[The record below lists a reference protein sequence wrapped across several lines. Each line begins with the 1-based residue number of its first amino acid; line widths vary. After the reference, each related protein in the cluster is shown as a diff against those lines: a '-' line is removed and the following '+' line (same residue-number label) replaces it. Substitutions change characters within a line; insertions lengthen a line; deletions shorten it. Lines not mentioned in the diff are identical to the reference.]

1 MSGKT
6 KATAEAAALQAVEDY
21 LKTEAF
27 VNAIQTAVERAID
40 KHLTTL
46 IHRVD
51 QLEEANTGIKERLD
65 DNDGK
70 ILELETSLAARKTE
84 IKRLNDLVDAQATS
98 INNLELTMNEAD
110 QYSRRNCLKFY
121 GVKESDSENTDELIC
136 QLATNRLG
144 IPLIIADLDRTHR
157 VASRKNGTTDSQAQ
171 GANSKS
177 RKPRA
182 IIAKFFSYRLRSAVI
197 RARRKLKGTGIG
209 VDEALTSTNHEL
221 LWAAKKHEKVKEA
234 WSSDGRII
242 ALLPATGGKSIKR
255 TIRSKTDLENI

>member
-1 MSGKT
+1 MCNK
-6 KATAEAAALQAVEDY
+6 KCV
-21 LKTEAF
+21 
-27 VNAIQTAVERAID
+27 
-40 KHLTTL
+40 
-46 IHRVD
+46 
-51 QLEEANTGIKERLD
+51 IKERLD

-121 GVKESDSENTDELIC
+121 GVKESDSENT
-136 QLATNRLG
+136 ATNRLG
-144 IPLIIADLDRTHR
+144 IPLTIADLDRTHR